1 MKWNRH
7 PEYEGRHSF
16 LSASQCHWLNYTPD
30 KMISRFENEQ
40 AKQRGTELH
49 EFASEAIRHKIKLL
63 PGNTHPAVANFVNDA
78 IGYRMDSEVL
88 LFYSPYAFGTA
99 DAIRYEPPKKDN
111 PRGFLRIH
119 DLKTGVTKPK
129 MEQLLVYAAYFCLEY
144 GVKPEKTISNSV
156 FIKVMISRLIFQKQ
170 KTCMTYIIQLKS
182 SREFLKVNLNRKD
195 HIHEL
200 GRSIQRYARA

>member
-129 MEQLLVYAAYFCLEY
+129 MEQLLVYAAYFCSEY
-144 GVKPEKTISNSV
+144 GVKPEKTDFELRIYQGND
-156 FIKVMISRLIFQKQ
+156 IK
-170 KTCMTYIIQLKS
+170 TYIPEAEDVYDVYHTIK
-182 SREFLKVNLNRKD
+182 EFSGILESKPK
-195 HIHEL
+195 
-200 GRSIQRYARA
+200 

>member
-144 GVKPEKTISNSV
+144 SVKPEKTDFELRIYQGND
-156 FIKVMISRLIFQKQ
+156 IK
-170 KTCMTYIIQLKS
+170 TYIPEAEDVYDVYHTIK
-182 SREFLKVNLNRKD
+182 EFSGILESKPK
-195 HIHEL
+195 
-200 GRSIQRYARA
+200 

>member
-30 KMISRFENEQ
+30 KIISRFENEQ

-49 EFASEAIRHKIKLL
+49 EFASEAIRHKIKLM

-99 DAIRYEPPKKDN
+99 DAIRYDPPTKDN

-119 DLKTGVTKPK
+119 DLKTGKTKPK

-144 GVKPEKTISNSV
+144 GQKPERVDFELRIYQGNKID
-156 FIKVMISRLIFQKQ
+156 
-170 KTCMTYIIQLKS
+170 TYIPEAEDVYDVYNTIK
-182 SREFLKVNLNRKD
+182 EFSAILERKP
-195 HIHEL
+195 E
-200 GRSIQRYARA
+200 

>member
-1 MKWNRH
+1 MRWNKH

-16 LSASQCHWLNYTPD
+16 LSASQCHWLNYDPE
-30 KMISRFENEQ
+30 KLVERFENEK

-49 EFASEAIRHKIKLL
+49 EFASLSIQHRIRLE
-63 PGNTHPAVANFVNDA
+63 PGHTHPAVANFVNDA

-99 DAIRYEPPKKDN
+99 DAIRYDPPTKDN

-119 DLKTGVTKPK
+119 DLKTGKTKPK

-144 GVKPEKTISNSV
+144 GQKPERVDFELRIYQGNKID
-156 FIKVMISRLIFQKQ
+156 
-170 KTCMTYIIQLKS
+170 TYIPEAEDVYDVYNTIK
-182 SREFLKVNLNRKD
+182 EFSAILERKP
-195 HIHEL
+195 E
-200 GRSIQRYARA
+200 